1 MPNIP
6 ADIPLR
12 KHWLDQYDPE
22 VLAQYLRERHGYKVY
37 KHDRLKI
44 LTATALVHDR
54 MVDDA
59 NSVNYLTFIRE
70 SLAVKMGV
78 EIANKGGMAWA
89 ERPSSDPYWGARQ
102 ITASVG
108 IIMPREK
115 E

>member
-6 ADIPLR
+6 VR
-12 KHWLDQYDPE
+12 THWLDQYDPE
-22 VLAQYLRERHGYKVY
+22 VLAQYLRERHGMKVY
-37 KHDRLKI
+37 KGDRLKVV
-44 LTATALVHDR
+44 TATALVHDR
-54 MVDDA
+54 MVDDTKQ
-59 NSVNYLTFIRE
+59 VDYLTYIRE
-70 SLAVKMGV
+70 SLAVRLGV
-78 EIANKGGMAWA
+78 EVANKGGMAWA